1 MIGESF
7 RVPGQEY
14 GGVGHTLASV
24 IMRWDRRVKEGV
36 LTETEKVYIMDER
49 YISQVFDRL
58 RQN

>member
-1 MIGESF
+1 MGDSF
-7 RVPGQEY
+7 TVPGQEY

-24 IMRWDRRVKEGV
+24 IMWWDRRVKEGV
-36 LTETEKVYIMDER
+36 LIETENGYIMDES